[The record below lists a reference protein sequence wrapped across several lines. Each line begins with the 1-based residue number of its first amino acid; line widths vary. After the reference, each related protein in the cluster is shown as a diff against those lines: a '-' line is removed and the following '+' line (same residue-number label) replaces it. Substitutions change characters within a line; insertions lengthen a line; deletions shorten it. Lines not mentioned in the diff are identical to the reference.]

1 MFKTVLSLGF
11 PSLGYGRTLQYPVK
25 EKTEIAY
32 LLTDFLQSSAYGVKR
47 VFMSRV
53 HFSEHRS
60 GERPFARWQL
70 GFMEEEGGTVSFR
83 SLQGIYL
90 ESTLTPAAVCGGLW
104 RLYLTLPE
112 IWMYIKV

>member
-11 PSLGYGRTLQYPVK
+11 PSLGYGRTLRSPVK
-25 EKTEIAY
+25 ERTEIAH
-32 LLTDFLQSSAYGVKR
+32 LLTDFLQSSAFGVEC
-47 VFMSRV
+47 VHVSV

-70 GFMEEEGGTVSFR
+70 GFMEGEGGTVSFR

-90 ESTLTPAAVCGGLW
+90 ASTLTPAAVCGGLW
-104 RLYLTLPE
+104 RLYLTLLE
-112 IWMYIKV
+112 TWMYIKV

>member
-11 PSLGYGRTLQYPVK
+11 PGLGYGCTPRSPVK
-25 EKTEIAY
+25 ERTEIAH
-32 LLTDFLQSSAYGVKR
+32 LLTDFLHSSACGVE

-53 HFSEHRS
+53 HFPEHRN

-70 GFMEEEGGTVSFR
+70 GFMEEEGGTVSFG

-90 ESTLTPAAVCGGLW
+90 ASTLTPAAVCGGLW
-104 RLYLTLPE
+104 RLYLILPE